1 MIRLSVDGINI
12 IRSPFKYVNANM
24 YVIVENEEAV
34 VIDPHKDEEVTTFL
48 KDVGVKKILIIPTHE
63 HHDHTSGIYWYQQN
77 FESQL
82 ICQQE
87 TADVMM
93 SKRYLHPMVI
103 SFILE
108 EMDRKN
114 GTHTLEEFKQSFV
127 MRNYLADLTFD
138 EEWTMNWY
146 GHIFKFFHIP
156 GHSKG
161 SSLIILDDKV
171 AFTGD
176 SLIQDWPIITRFPGS
191 NHNKYVEYTLP
202 LLQEKLKESYTIL
215 PGHGKPFVL
224 GEIMKKGH
232 IDVQFK

>member
-1 MIRLSVDGINI
+1 MNHLSFDGLEI
-12 IRSPFKYVNANM
+12 IQSPFKYVNANM
-24 YVIVENEEAV
+24 YVLTEGNEAII
-34 VIDPHKDEEVTTFL
+34 IDPHKDEEITDYL
-48 KDVGVKKILIIPTHE
+48 KNKGVAKVLILPTHE
-63 HHDHTSGIYWYQQN
+63 HHDHTSGIYWYQDN
-77 FESQL
+77 FETEL
-82 ICQQE
+82 ICQEE
-87 TADVMM
+87 TATVMK

-127 MRNYLADLTFD
+127 MKNYYADKTYG
-138 EEWTMNWY
+138 EEWGMDWQ
-146 GHIFKFFHIP
+146 GHKFQFYHIP

-161 SSLIILDDKV
+161 STLIVLDGKL

-191 NHNKYVEYTLP
+191 DHEQYVNYTLP
-202 LLQEKLKESYTIL
+202 LMQKVLKEDMTIL

-224 GEIMKKGH
+224 GEIMKKGQ